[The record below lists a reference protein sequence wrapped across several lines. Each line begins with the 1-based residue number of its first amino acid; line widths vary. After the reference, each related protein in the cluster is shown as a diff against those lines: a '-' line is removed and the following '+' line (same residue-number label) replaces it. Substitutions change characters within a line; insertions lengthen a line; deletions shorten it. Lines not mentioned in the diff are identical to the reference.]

1 MMGFSLS
8 SLRVQRRIAYVLIA
22 MGVLVGIWRGTDE
35 PGAGVGYGYVL
46 DGIKARGIMVVLTR
60 NAPTTY
66 YFDRD
71 LAPAGYE
78 YELIEDFAAHLGVE
92 RADGE
97 GSLVGVEVT
106 ESLAEGVHASSGV
119 VGVAG
124 LGRLVVRGDDVVDGE
139 DALGGGTGGAE
150 ERVTGPPGGSEEKE
164 RGGARSATVDGDDKR
179 VILWRSRGKHMSA
192 KRASSRAR
200 RGFVTSR
207 SLHRRDQHQ

>member
-1 MMGFSLS
+1 M
-8 SLRVQRRIAYVLIA
+8 
-22 MGVLVGIWRGTDE
+22 
-35 PGAGVGYGYVL
+35 
-46 DGIKARGIMVVLTR
+46 
-60 NAPTTY
+60 
-66 YFDRD
+66 
-71 LAPAGYE
+71 
-78 YELIEDFAAHLGVE
+78 
-92 RADGE
+92 
-97 GSLVGVEVT
+97 EVA
-106 ESLAEGVHASSGV
+106 ESLAEGVHPSSGV

-124 LGRLVVRGDDVVDGE
+124 LGRLVVRGDDVVDGDGGRGERDDESVLGVPRLEAVVGDDVKGTAVDGE